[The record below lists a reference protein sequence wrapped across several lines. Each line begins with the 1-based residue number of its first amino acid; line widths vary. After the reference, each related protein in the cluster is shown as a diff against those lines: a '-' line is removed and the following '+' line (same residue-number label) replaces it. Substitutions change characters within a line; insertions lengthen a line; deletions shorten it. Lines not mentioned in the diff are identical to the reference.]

1 MKRIA
6 AFIMMLVSVLSYAQS
21 QSEMLERRYNLIVS
35 QVGQAGLGVE
45 TVLNS
50 WEKVDSTN
58 LKMLLGKFNY
68 YFTKA
73 QTTNIVAKQ
82 EKKYLGCDPILTL
95 KDSLG
100 RDVYYFQDVEFDDE
114 SYGKALKVVNKVIAL
129 NPDRLDLK
137 FMKANAFLEYEKG
150 SPDMTL
156 NYLMDLS
163 DVGAARTTDWK
174 FAEET
179 KDKKFFQEAMQEYCY
194 NLFAIATP
202 SSREAF
208 MKLSTKLNK
217 LFPSNNDFLNNI
229 GSYYLVNSDFKSALK
244 IFSKVLKKQPDN
256 LTAIQNSVLASR
268 FMKDSKSEIKYLQMM
283 VKYAPANEALTAKAR
298 IEVLNKK

>member
-1 MKRIA
+1 
-6 AFIMMLVSVLSYAQS
+6 MLVSALSYAQT

-50 WEKVDSTN
+50 WERVDSTN
-58 LKMLLGKFNY
+58 LNMLLGKFNY
-68 YFTKA
+68 YFTKS
-73 QTTNIVAKQ
+73 QSVVVVSKQ
-82 EKKYLGCDPILTL
+82 EKKYLGTDPVLTL

-100 RDVYYFQDVEFDDE
+100 RDVYYFQEVEYDDE
-114 SYGKALKVVNKVIAL
+114 SYGKSLKVMDKIVAL
-129 NPDRLDLK
+129 NPDRLDLRL
-137 FMKANAFLEYEKG
+137 MKANALMAYEKD

-163 DVGAARTTDWK
+163 DEGAARTEDWE
-174 FAEET
+174 FSTED
-179 KDKKFFQEAMQEYCY
+179 KDRKFFQEAMQEYCY

-202 SSREAF
+202 SSRDAF
-208 MKLSTKLNK
+208 MKLSIKLNR

-244 IFSKVLKKQPDN
+244 VFSKVLKKQPDN

-268 FMKDSKSEIKYLQMM
+268 FMKDSRSEIKYLQMM
-283 VKYAPANEALTAKAR
+283 VKYAPGNEALTAKGR
-298 IEVLNKK
+298 IEALSKK